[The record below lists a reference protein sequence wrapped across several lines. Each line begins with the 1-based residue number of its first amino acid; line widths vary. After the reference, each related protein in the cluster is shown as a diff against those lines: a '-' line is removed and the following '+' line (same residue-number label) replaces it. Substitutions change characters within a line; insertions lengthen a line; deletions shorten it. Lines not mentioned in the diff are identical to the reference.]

1 MFCPKCG
8 NSLPDDAAFC
18 GACGT
23 QLASA
28 TPVQKPKVQVKKSW
42 IAIGAAVL
50 VVALVVV
57 LCVTLIGGNSA
68 KGVLEK
74 YLDGVTGFD
83 GAAIWENASV
93 RVHGCDTKEEC
104 VAEQKEMKTQ
114 MESYSSMLGGMKT
127 TYKITEETPVSLSS
141 LSSSM
146 VSSIEAERAA
156 TVTEAV
162 EFTVEVS
169 VSIGSSS
176 AMNQTQTMSML
187 VVKVGDMWLVAD
199 EDY

>member
-93 RVHGCDTKEEC
+93 RVHGCDTKEE
-104 VAEQKEMKTQ
+104 VHRRAEGNENADGVLQQ
-114 MESYSSMLGGMKT
+114 HAG
-127 TYKITEETPVSLSS
+127 
-141 LSSSM
+141 
-146 VSSIEAERAA
+146 R
-156 TVTEAV
+156 
-162 EFTVEVS
+162 
-169 VSIGSSS
+169 
-176 AMNQTQTMSML
+176 
-187 VVKVGDMWLVAD
+187 D
-199 EDY
+199 EDHL

>member
-127 TYKITEETPVSLSS
+127 TYKIYGGNARFAQQPFFLDGELHRGGAGRHRDRGGRVH
-141 LSSSM
+141 
-146 VSSIEAERAA
+146 R
-156 TVTEAV
+156 
-162 EFTVEVS
+162 
-169 VSIGSSS
+169 
-176 AMNQTQTMSML
+176 
-187 VVKVGDMWLVAD
+187 
-199 EDY
+199 

>member
-28 TPVQKPKVQVKKSW
+28 PPVQKPKVQVTKSW
-42 IAIGAAVL
+42 IAIGASVL

-74 YLDGVTGFD
+74 YGRRDRL
-83 GAAIWENASV
+83 
-93 RVHGCDTKEEC
+93 
-104 VAEQKEMKTQ
+104 
-114 MESYSSMLGGMKT
+114 
-127 TYKITEETPVSLSS
+127 
-141 LSSSM
+141 
-146 VSSIEAERAA
+146 
-156 TVTEAV
+156 
-162 EFTVEVS
+162 
-169 VSIGSSS
+169 
-176 AMNQTQTMSML
+176 
-187 VVKVGDMWLVAD
+187 
-199 EDY
+199 

>member
-74 YLDGVTGFD
+74 YLD
-83 GAAIWENASV
+83 ENG
-93 RVHGCDTKEEC
+93 RPLNKERNR
-104 VAEQKEMKTQ
+104 QKKGIDWRT
-114 MESYSSMLGGMKT
+114 L
-127 TYKITEETPVSLSS
+127 I
-141 LSSSM
+141 
-146 VSSIEAERAA
+146 
-156 TVTEAV
+156 
-162 EFTVEVS
+162 
-169 VSIGSSS
+169 
-176 AMNQTQTMSML
+176 
-187 VVKVGDMWLVAD
+187 
-199 EDY
+199 

>member
-1 MFCPKCG
+1 MR
-8 NSLPDDAAFC
+8 
-18 GACGT
+18 
-23 QLASA
+23 QLASGRRGLLRRVRNA
-28 TPVQKPKVQVKKSW
+28 ACFGYAAAKPKVQVKKSW

-114 MESYSSMLGGMKT
+114 MESYSSML
-127 TYKITEETPVSLSS
+127 
-141 LSSSM
+141 
-146 VSSIEAERAA
+146 
-156 TVTEAV
+156 
-162 EFTVEVS
+162 
-169 VSIGSSS
+169 
-176 AMNQTQTMSML
+176 
-187 VVKVGDMWLVAD
+187 AD
-199 EDY
+199 EDHL

>member
-162 EFTVEVS
+162 EFTV
-169 VSIGSSS
+169 
-176 AMNQTQTMSML
+176 
-187 VVKVGDMWLVAD
+187 
-199 EDY
+199 

>member
-83 GAAIWENASV
+83 GAAIWENAS
-93 RVHGCDTKEEC
+93 TKEEC

-176 AMNQTQTMSML
+176 AMNQTQTTSML
-187 VVKVGDMWLVAD
+187 VVKVGDKWLVAD

>member
-74 YLDGVTGFD
+74 YLDGGVGYGWHISD
-83 GAAIWENASV
+83 LKIY
-93 RVHGCDTKEEC
+93 DTPRE
-104 VAEQKEMKTQ
+104 
-114 MESYSSMLGGMKT
+114 L
-127 TYKITEETPVSLSS
+127 
-141 LSSSM
+141 
-146 VSSIEAERAA
+146 R
-156 TVTEAV
+156 
-162 EFTVEVS
+162 EFTGLRQTKFGAEPGPITRPPQSWCYVEV
-169 VSIGSSS
+169 
-176 AMNQTQTMSML
+176 T
-187 VVKVGDMWLVAD
+187 
-199 EDY
+199 